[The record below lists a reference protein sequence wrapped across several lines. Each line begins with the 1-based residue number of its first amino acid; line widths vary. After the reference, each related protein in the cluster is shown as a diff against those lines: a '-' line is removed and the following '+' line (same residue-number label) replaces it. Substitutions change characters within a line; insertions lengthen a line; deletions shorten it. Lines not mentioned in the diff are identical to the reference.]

1 MKSIEL
7 KVTKEFI
14 QGRDTFLTTYD
25 LLKSAINNPSQS
37 GFSVDEMVKRLR
49 LLNKVD
55 EHKGLFDIKPEDFND
70 STLER
75 TAILEL
81 EDSDFS
87 KLKELFKEMKWGV
100 VSKTIVELSK
110 EFDK

>member
-7 KVTKEFI
+7 KVAKETL

-25 LLKSAINNPSQS
+25 LLKSAINNPSKD
-37 GFSVDEMVKRLR
+37 GFGVDEMMKRLR
-49 LLNKVD
+49 LLNKID
-55 EHKGLFDIKPEDFND
+55 EQKGLFEIKPEDFND
-70 STLER
+70 SMLDR
-75 TAILEL
+75 TATLEL

-110 EFDK
+110 ELDK

>member
-7 KVTKEFI
+7 KVSKEPI

-37 GFSVDEMVKRLR
+37 GFSVDEMMKRLR
-49 LLNKVD
+49 LLDKVD
-55 EHKGLFDIKPEDFND
+55 EHKGLFDIKPDDFSD
-70 STLER
+70 SMLER
-75 TAILEL
+75 KATLEL

-87 KLKELFKEMKWGV
+87 KLKELFNEMKWGV
-100 VSKTIVELSK
+100 VSKTIVDLSK